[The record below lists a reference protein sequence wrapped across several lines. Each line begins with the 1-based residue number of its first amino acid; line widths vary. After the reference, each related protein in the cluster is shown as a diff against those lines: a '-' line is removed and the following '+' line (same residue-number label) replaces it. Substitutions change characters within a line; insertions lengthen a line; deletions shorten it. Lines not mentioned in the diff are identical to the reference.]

1 MSDFPTF
8 SNSYEKMFY
17 EALRVRLVEERIIQI
32 YPSDKIQSP
41 VHLSIGQEAVAVGV
55 CKSLRPSD
63 LVFGSYRGHA
73 FYLAKGGNLNQ
84 MFAELYGKSTGC
96 AGGKGGSMHL
106 AAPEVGFMGSSAVVA
121 STIPHAVGA
130 ALAAKLNSRDQVIV
144 SVFGDGATEEGAYH
158 ESLNLAN
165 LKKIPVIFICENNG
179 LAVHSKVEDRQSYNI
194 CQQAKSYGMSTS
206 SIEDGSDFVYIADV
220 FEDIVKTVRANKRPS
235 FLEVKTFRHKEHVGP
250 NEDYDAGYRDRS
262 ELVDWMKKD
271 PLILDEALYQRFAP
285 PIKQEIEE
293 AVQFAEDSPWPDD
306 SQLYTD
312 VL

>member
-1 MSDFPTF
+1 
-8 SNSYEKMFY
+8 
-17 EALRVRLVEERIIQI
+17 
-32 YPSDKIQSP
+32 
-41 VHLSIGQEAVAVGV
+41 
-55 CKSLRPSD
+55 
-63 LVFGSYRGHA
+63 
-73 FYLAKGGNLNQ
+73 
-84 MFAELYGKSTGC
+84 
-96 AGGKGGSMHL
+96 
-106 AAPEVGFMGSSAVVA
+106 
-121 STIPHAVGA
+121 
-130 ALAAKLNSRDQVIV
+130 
-144 SVFGDGATEEGAYH
+144 
-158 ESLNLAN
+158 
-165 LKKIPVIFICENNG
+165 
-179 LAVHSKVEDRQSYNI
+179 
-194 CQQAKSYGMSTS
+194 MSTS